1 MKHLGKRLTAL
12 SLAGVMALGLAG
24 CGGTSADSTATD
36 GGTTATTTT
45 GEAGTVSTPVT
56 GNSGEV
62 TTITLYPRDA
72 NLTSGLVTGYVGDYF
87 ADQGLAVDVWSYSD
101 EKTNAILAS
110 GDLPDIMY
118 VPVKNLDTMIAAGM
132 LLNLDD
138 YLDQMPHV
146 QEFEELQTALN
157 YVREYRSAGT
167 GSLYC
172 MPLNV
177 GSNVT
182 KFNLFDSTERDALK
196 LRWDVYEEIGAPE
209 MNSMDDVLDVMQQMV
224 EAHPTEEDGTTCY
237 GTVLN
242 SGSDNNRW
250 ECITMWYMMQGYR
263 ADELAYLLESDM
275 ETGTV
280 NSILSTDSMYY
291 KGLKWYNEA
300 YKRGLLD
307 PDSINNDRSTQKAK
321 IDSKSVMIPSGSLP
335 GWSPNYLEYYIP
347 GTKVHYNSNSPYGD
361 SKHVLAINAKTA
373 NLEACLKF
381 IDVMAN
387 PDTGLYTSMGP
398 EGDFWYVDDQNNAFL
413 SDKAKEYAK
422 NNHDFTGYQLESGEK
437 LALWN
442 TPFVFNSGV
451 ETSFGDGKGG
461 KRVNRSSGWFEYAEI
476 QSDNELFKSWQETTG
491 YSNWQELLAD
501 KDAFI
506 ASSDLDNLTPFETL
520 PDDTMQLTID
530 AIKDKVV
537 TASWKMVYAEDDA
550 AFDAL
555 WNQMVADCEGL
566 GAEDIIAWRQADIES
581 AKKLRNAIMAE

>member
-1 MKHLGKRLTAL
+1 MKHLGKRVA
-12 SLAGVMALGLAG
+12 ALGLTGAMALSMAA
-24 CGGTSADSTATD
+24 CGGSSESTTDSASPEQASTATS
-36 GGTTATTTT
+36 TA
-45 GEAGTVSTPVT
+45 
-56 GNSGEV
+56 SGDNGAV

-72 NLTSGLVTGYVGDYF
+72 NLSSGVVTGYVGDYF
-87 ADQGLAVDVWSYSD
+87 ASKGLAVDVWAYSD

-118 VPVKNLDTMIAAGM
+118 VPIKNLDTMIQAGM

-146 QEFEELQTALN
+146 QQFEELQTALN

-167 GSLYC
+167 GSVYC
-172 MPLNV
+172 LPLNV
-177 GSNVT
+177 GDNVT
-182 KFNLFDSTERDALK
+182 KYNLFDSTERDALK

-209 MNSMDDVLDVMQQMV
+209 MNSMEDVLDVMEQMV
-224 EAHPTEEDGTTCY
+224 AAHPEEDGAATY

-242 SGSDNNRW
+242 TGSDTQRW
-250 ECITMWYMMQGYR
+250 ECMSMWYLMQGYR
-263 ADELAYLLESDM
+263 ADELAYLLESNM
-275 ETGTV
+275 AEGTV
-280 NSILSTDSMYY
+280 SSILSTDSMYY

-307 PDSINNDRSTQKAK
+307 PDSINSDRSTQNAK
-321 IDSKSVMIPSGSLP
+321 IKNKLDMVPSGTLP
-335 GWSPNYLEYYIP
+335 GWSPDYLEYYIP
-347 GTKVHYNSNSPYGD
+347 GTKLHYNSNSPYGD
-361 SKHVLAINAKTA
+361 KNHVLAINANTT

-381 IDVMAN
+381 IDTMAD
-387 PDTGLYTSMGP
+387 PDTGIYTSMGP
-398 EGDFWYVDDQNNAFL
+398 EGDFWYVDDDNNAFL

-422 NNHDFTGYQLESGEK
+422 NNHDFTGYTLENGDT

-442 TPFVFNSGV
+442 TPFIFNTGV
-451 ETSFGDGKGG
+451 KTSFGDGKGD
-461 KRVNRSSGWFEYAEI
+461 KRVNRSSGWYEYAEI
-476 QSDNELFKSWQETTG
+476 QSENANFQAWQKTMGYDNFQD
-491 YSNWQELLAD
+491 LLAD

-506 ASSDLDNLTPFETL
+506 TSSDLDNIGTFESL

-550 AFDAL
+550 TFDSL

-566 GAEDIIAWRQADIES
+566 GAEDIIAWRQADIEN
-581 AKKLRNAIMAE
+581 AKKLRNEIMAG

>member
-1 MKHLGKRLTAL
+1 MKHLGKRFA
-12 SLAGVMALGLAG
+12 ALGLTGAMALSMAA
-24 CGGTSADSTATD
+24 CGGSTDSAAATDETASTSTAAS
-36 GGTTATTTT
+36 TA
-45 GEAGTVSTPVT
+45 AGD
-56 GNSGEV
+56 SGEV

-72 NLTSGLVTGYVGDYF
+72 NLSSGLVSGYVGDYF
-87 ADQGLAVDVWSYSD
+87 ASKGLAVDVWAYSD

-118 VPVKNLDTMIAAGM
+118 VPVKNLDTMIEAGM
-132 LLNLDD
+132 ILQLDD

-146 QEFEELQTALN
+146 QQFEELQTALN

-167 GSLYC
+167 GNLYC
-172 MPLNV
+172 LPLTV
-177 GSNVT
+177 GANVT

-209 MNSMDDVLDVMQQMV
+209 INSMDDVLDVMQQMV
-224 EAHPTEEDGTTCY
+224 EAQPTEEDGSTNY

-250 ECITMWYMMQGYR
+250 ECMSMWYLMQGYR
-263 ADELAYLLESDM
+263 ADELPYLLESNM
-275 ETGTV
+275 EEGTV
-280 NSILSTDSMYY
+280 NSILSKDSMYY

-300 YKRGLLD
+300 YKRGLMD

-321 IDSKSVMIPSGSLP
+321 IDGKNVMIPSGSLP

-347 GTKVHYNSNSPYGD
+347 GTKLHYNSNSPFGD
-361 SKHVLAINAKTA
+361 SKHVLAVNAKTT
-373 NLEACLKF
+373 NLDACLKF
-381 IDVMAN
+381 LDTMAD

-398 EGDFWYVDDQNNAFL
+398 DGDFWYVDDDNNAFL
-413 SDKAKEYAK
+413 TDKAKEYAK

-442 TPFVFNSGV
+442 TPFIFNSGV

-461 KRVNRSSGWFEYAEI
+461 KRVNRSSGWYEYAEI
-476 QSDNELFKSWQETTG
+476 QGDNETFKSWQETTG
-491 YSNWQELLAD
+491 YSNFQELLAD

-506 ASSDLDNLTPFETL
+506 VSSDLDNLTPFESL

-537 TASWKMVYAEDDA
+537 TASWKMVYADDDA
-550 AFDAL
+550 TFDAL
-555 WNQMVADCEGL
+555 WDQMVADCEGL
-566 GAEDIIAWRQADIES
+566 GAEDIIAWRTADVEN
-581 AKKLRNAIMAE
+581 AKKLRNEIMAG

>member
-12 SLAGVMALGLAG
+12 GLAGVMTLGLAA
-24 CGGTSADSTATD
+24 CGGSSTD
-36 GGTTATTTT
+36 GGATATTTT
-45 GEAGTVSTPVT
+45 GEAGTVSTPTT

-87 ADQGLAVDVWSYSD
+87 AEQGLAVDVWSYSD

-118 VPVKNLDTMIAAGM
+118 VPVKNLDTMIQAGM
-132 LLNLDD
+132 ILNLDD

-167 GSLYC
+167 GSVYC
-172 MPLNV
+172 LPLTV
-177 GSNVT
+177 GPNVT
-182 KFNLFDSTERDALK
+182 KYNLFDSTERYALK

-209 MNSMDDVLDVMQQMV
+209 MNSMEDVLDVMQQMV
-224 EAHPTEEDGTTCY
+224 EAHPAEEDGTVTY

-242 SGSDNNRW
+242 TGSDSSRW
-250 ECITMWYMMQGYR
+250 ECMTMWYAMQGYR
-263 ADELAYLLESDM
+263 LDELGYLLESNM
-275 ETGTV
+275 EAGTV
-280 NSILSTDSMYY
+280 SSILSTDSMYY

-300 YKRGLLD
+300 YKRGLMD

-347 GTKVHYNSNSPYGD
+347 GTKLHYNSNSPYGD
-361 SKHVLAINAKTA
+361 AKHVLAINAKTA

-381 IDVMAN
+381 LDTMAN
-387 PDTGLYTSMGP
+387 PDTGLYTTMGP

-413 SDKAKEYAK
+413 SDKAKEYAL

-442 TPFVFNSGV
+442 TPFIFNSGV

-461 KRVNRSSGWFEYAEI
+461 KRVNRSSGWYEYAEI
-476 QSDNELFKSWQETTG
+476 QGDNEIFKSWQETTG

-506 ASSDLDNLTPFETL
+506 VSSDLDNLTPFETL

-550 AFDAL
+550 TFDAL
-555 WNQMVADCEGL
+555 WEQMVADCEGL
-566 GAEDIIAWRQADIES
+566 GAEDIIAWRQADIEN
-581 AKKLRNAIMAE
+581 AKKLRNAIMAQ